1 MDKKIKV
8 KQLTIDSMKRLGMT
22 KALEKANSGSADGE
36 FVEAAKRF
44 YGNRVRKDA
53 ANFRGNVPKDSPAV
67 IEDPAKKGPGP
78 VVQARHD
85 EAARK
90 NTVSNKYIGNKKGM
104 A

>member
-1 MDKKIKV
+1 MAHVNKKIKV
-8 KQLTIDSMKRLGMT
+8 SQLTVDSMKQMGMA

-53 ANFRGNVPKDSPAV
+53 ANFRGNVPKGSPAV
-67 IEDPAKKGPGP
+67 IEEPVSSKPHVTEVPANKVSNRYKGAKK
-78 VVQARHD
+78 D
-85 EAARK
+85 
-90 NTVSNKYIGNKKGM
+90 M

>member
-1 MDKKIKV
+1 MAHVNKSIKV
-8 KQLTIDSMKRLGMT
+8 KQLTVDSMKQMGMA

-53 ANFRGNVPKDSPAV
+53 ANYRGQVSKDAPAV
-67 IEDPAKKGPGP
+67 IEDKRSGG
-78 VVQARHD
+78 
-85 EAARK
+85 
-90 NTVSNKYIGNKKGM
+90 TVSNRYKGAKKDM

>member
-8 KQLTIDSMKRLGMT
+8 KQLTLDSMRQMGMA

-53 ANFRGNVPKDSPAV
+53 ANFRGNVSKDAPAV
-67 IEDPAKKGPGP
+67 IEDKRTGG
-78 VVQARHD
+78 
-85 EAARK
+85 
-90 NTVSNKYIGNKKGM
+90 TVSNNYKGAKKGM